1 MKNRLSK
8 LSGNQAFWPVIIF
21 LTIIL
26 FNTILTG
33 GEFLSISIVDGHF
46 YGRIIDIFRN
56 GGKLMILAAGMTMV
70 LATGGTDISVGSV
83 MAISGAIACSII
95 NGNLFPQLGGSVAMA
110 IILAV
115 CAGIVC
121 GLWNGFLVSQIKIQP
136 IVATMILLVAGRGI
150 AQLIT
155 SGKIITINS
164 DAYYFINGGYIL
176 GLPFP
181 LYIVLFLVGLLLLFV
196 HRTAFGL
203 FLESIGCNQLA
214 SKFAGI
220 KVNRFL
226 LAIYTISGA
235 FASVAG
241 LIESAGIKGADC
253 NNAGLNIELDA
264 ILANNAAYIQTPIP
278 AGTYTGVDYTTQT
291 FGVKCL
297 IIVQDSVDED
307 LIYDLCKA
315 LNEGAADMA
324 AGNALLKDMTDPSF
338 LCTQMPIPL
347 HPGAVRYYTEIGA
360 LK

>member
-1 MKNRLSK
+1 MKSKLSK
-8 LSGNQAFWPVIIF
+8 LSQNQAFWPVMIF
-21 LTIIL
+21 LAIIL
-26 FNTILTG
+26 FNTIMTG
-33 GEFLSISIVDGHF
+33 GEFLKITIVDGHF

-83 MAISGAIACSII
+83 MAISGAIACSVIK
-95 NGNLFPQLGGSVAMA
+95 GNLLPGLNGSVAMA

-115 CAGIVC
+115 CAGILC
-121 GLWNGFLVSQIKIQP
+121 GLWNGFLVSKIKIQP

-155 SGKIITINS
+155 NGKIITITS

-181 LYIVLFLVGLLLLFV
+181 LYIVIFLVGLLLIFV
-196 HRTAFGL
+196 TKTAFGL
-203 FLESIGCNQLA
+203 FLESIGCNPLA

-220 KVNRFL
+220 KVDIYL

-264 ILANNAAYIQTPIP
+264 ILAVAIGGTNLMGGRFSIFSSVIGALIVQSITTTVLALGVPAAYIRVLK
-278 AGTYTGVDYTTQT
+278 AV
-291 FGVKCL
+291 L
-297 IIVQDSVDED
+297 IIVICLSQSSKFKLSLGKMLAGKRKE
-307 LIYDLCKA
+307 
-315 LNEGAADMA
+315 AA
-324 AGNALLKDMTDPSF
+324 
-338 LCTQMPIPL
+338 
-347 HPGAVRYYTEIGA
+347 AV
-360 LK
+360 

>member
-8 LSGNQAFWPVIIF
+8 ISGNQAFWPMIIF

-95 NGNLFPQLGGSVAMA
+95 NGNLLPGLGGNVAMA
-110 IILAV
+110 ILLAL
-115 CAGIVC
+115 CAGILC

-196 HRTAFGL
+196 HRSAFGL

-264 ILANNAAYIQTPIP
+264 ILAVAIGGTNLMGGRFSILSSVIGALIVQSITTTVLALGVPAAYIRVLK
-278 AGTYTGVDYTTQT
+278 AL
-291 FGVKCL
+291 L
-297 IIVQDSVDED
+297 IIIICLSQSGKFKELASKFV
-307 LIYDLCKA
+307 
-315 LNEGAADMA
+315 
-324 AGNALLKDMTDPSF
+324 AGKK
-338 LCTQMPIPL
+338 
-347 HPGAVRYYTEIGA
+347 HERKEAVV
-360 LK
+360 L